1 MHVRRVPHTRCCGM
15 NKFTFDASWDE
26 VKGKLRQKYGQLT
39 DDDLEFAEGKGEE
52 LFGRLQNRLGMS
64 EDELQATLNE
74 LKGPGGVREK
84 VEQAK
89 ARASEVAGD
98 LKTRAAG
105 IAGDVRHAA
114 GEKAEELRAQAGE
127 VYDTAVRRV
136 STMRGDGEEYIRHN
150 PRESLISALAAGFV
164 LGLLLRR

>member
-1 MHVRRVPHTRCCGM
+1 M
-15 NKFTFDASWDE
+15 NTFTFDASWDQ

-39 DDDLEFAEGKGEE
+39 DDDLEFTEGKGEE
-52 LFGRLQNRLGMS
+52 LFGRLQSRLGMG
-64 EDELQATLNE
+64 EEELQRTLNE
-74 LKGPGGVREK
+74 LKGGSGVRGA

-89 ARASEVAGD
+89 ARATEVAGGVR
-98 LKTRAAG
+98 TRATE
-105 IAGDVRHAA
+105 IASDVRHAA

-127 VYDTAVRRV
+127 VYETAARHV

-150 PRESLISALAAGFV
+150 PRESLITALAAGFV